1 MSAQDE
7 GVKQETRELTI
18 LISDSVLQF
27 EEEEEKKRSEREE
40 SKKGASE
47 FGQVRMNSSDF

>member
-18 LISDSVLQF
+18 RISDSVLQF